1 MLLYRVKSF
10 MQNTSDTILIASHLN
25 KIDVDNHYL
34 TYYFKVLN
42 HYFKKMF
49 FHQILFRKKIISI
62 FLKII
67 ISKNFYKLELDFFI
81 SALSLG

>member
-1 MLLYRVKSF
+1 ML
-10 MQNTSDTILIASHLN
+10 NTSDTILIASYLN

-34 TYYFKVLN
+34 TYYFKVLK